1 MVAFPCTWH
10 PVCIAFMQNAPMT
23 EHNSTTP
30 DSPAAAEPVQAQ
42 PATPDPSLIA
52 QPDFPP
58 IGLDDPEPSNHR
70 PALPAL
76 PRTTELRASERWRVE
91 ITKAAGP
98 LGAADSAIGAALNA
112 QATMADGLEALEV
125 ARQTRDPRKTPAEHL
140 ARVRGAFENL
150 LKEAARK
157 RDAALVALSD
167 RERALAQ
174 EVEARTSL
182 TPSPDAV
189 EIRQTLQRLDAKK
202 RGELI
207 DAAMKSG
214 DKAVLGA
221 IFSGREM
228 TTGVSDVL
236 RDSLRRRYEEQMM
249 PGLHSLRA
257 GIKQARALVDKS
269 FDDLSDLDD
278 HVLGSSQAID
288 EFHRQT
294 QAADDA
300 WFALSRYTGV

>member
-1 MVAFPCTWH
+1 
-10 PVCIAFMQNAPMT
+10 
-23 EHNSTTP
+23 
-30 DSPAAAEPVQAQ
+30 
-42 PATPDPSLIA
+42 
-52 QPDFPP
+52 
-58 IGLDDPEPSNHR
+58 
-70 PALPAL
+70 
-76 PRTTELRASERWRVE
+76 
-91 ITKAAGP
+91 
-98 LGAADSAIGAALNA
+98 
-112 QATMADGLEALEV
+112 MADGLEALEV

-140 ARVRGAFENL
+140 TRVRGAFENL